1 MKKLLALSIAL
12 VLAFSCM
19 TVAFAATATCPW
31 CKATFSGAD
40 DAAATALLNAH
51 MQARVCLTTAAPQEA
66 ITYPCP
72 YCALAGQDVVFV
84 TEAAYMDHLKTC
96 PNYTYSDG
104 TTPVNYVDMSVSEL
118 LAYLLD
124 VANVD
129 NDRLSILEPIIQSLI
144 TFVENMLKGV
154 IGEETGVEGANA
166 DLDSLEA
173 KLTSFDIDIG
183 SGKIKDILDAV
194 KAKIKALYCGEP
206 ATTAAEEAPETGS
219 ASTGIAVF
227 AAISVAAAAAYVC
240 TKKRA

>member
-19 TVAFAATATCPW
+19 TVAFAADATTTQPYYCSTCKTYFSTA
-31 CKATFSGAD
+31 D
-40 DAAATALLNAH
+40 ELNTH
-51 MQARVCLTTAAPQEA
+51 MNTVHKQVPME
-66 ITYPCP
+66 YPCP
-72 YCALAGQDVVFV
+72 YCHNAGQEVVFV

-96 PNYTYSDG
+96 PNYTFSDG

-124 VANVD
+124 VSNIG
-129 NDRLSILEPIIQSLI
+129 NDRLSIIEPIIQSLI
-144 TFVENMLKGV
+144 TFVENMLKGI
-154 IGEETGVEGANA
+154 IGEDAGVEGANA

-206 ATTAAEEAPETGS
+206 ATTAVEEAPETGS